1 MALQNWL
8 LKMIMLIG
16 TGHVFDISTALTEIF
31 DERQPDVICVELDGQ
46 RYNALIMKHTSPES
60 YKNAKKN
67 VPIIYKLLARFQD
80 NMAKKYGVNAGD
92 EMLTA
97 IKYAQSHQIPL
108 KLIDMNAQSL
118 FTKML
123 RSMPISEKFRLFLS
137 GFGGIFVSKK
147 KVENE
152 IKKIEGKFD
161 TYIEQIGS
169 SFPTIKRTLID
180 ERNTHMAKKLTQL
193 TENHHNIV
201 ACIGD
206 GHIPGISKL
215 LNSDNIEY
223 DTIRLSKLRER
234 KTDEFGTE
242 SAHFTTEYKAP

>member
-1 MALQNWL
+1 
-8 LKMIMLIG
+8 
-16 TGHVFDISTALTEIF
+16 
-31 DERQPDVICVELDGQ
+31 
-46 RYNALIMKHTSPES
+46 MKHTSPES

-80 NMAKKYGVNAGD
+80 SMAKEYGVNAGD
-92 EMLTA
+92 EMLAA

-108 KLIDMNAQSL
+108 KLIDMNAQNL

-123 RSMPISEKFRLFLS
+123 RSMSISEKFRLLLS
-137 GFGGIFVSKK
+137 GFGGLFVSKK
-147 KVENE
+147 RVENE
-152 IKKIEGKFD
+152 LKKIEGEFD

-180 ERNTHMAKKLTQL
+180 ERNAHMAKKLTQL
-193 TENHHNIV
+193 TENHQNIV

-215 LNSDNIEY
+215 LSSDNIEY

-234 KTDEFGTE
+234 KTDEFGTA
-242 SAHFTTEYKAP
+242 SF

>member
-1 MALQNWL
+1 
-8 LKMIMLIG
+8 
-16 TGHVFDISTALTEIF
+16 
-31 DERQPDVICVELDGQ
+31 
-46 RYNALIMKHTSPES
+46 MKHASPES
-60 YKNAKKN
+60 YKNDKKN

-80 NMAKKYGVNAGD
+80 SMAKEYGVNAGD

-108 KLIDMNAQSL
+108 KLIDMNAQNL

-123 RSMPISEKFRLFLS
+123 RSMSISEKFRFLLS
-137 GFGGIFVSKK
+137 GFGGIFVSKRR
-147 KVENE
+147 VENE
-152 IKKIEGKFD
+152 LKKIEGEFD

-180 ERNTHMAKKLTQL
+180 ERNAYMAKKLTQL
-193 TENHHNIV
+193 TENHQNIV

-215 LNSDNIEY
+215 LSSDNIEY

-234 KTDEFGTE
+234 KTDEFGTA

>member
-1 MALQNWL
+1 
-8 LKMIMLIG
+8 MITLIG
-16 TGHVFDISTALTEIF
+16 TGHVFDLSSALIENF

-80 NMAKKYGVNAGD
+80 SMAKEYGVNAGD
-92 EMLTA
+92 EMLAA

-123 RSMPISEKFRLFLS
+123 RSMSISEKFRLLLS
-137 GFGGIFVSKK
+137 GFGGLFVSKK
-147 KVENE
+147 RIENE
-152 IKKIEGKFD
+152 LKKIEGKFD

-180 ERNTHMAKKLTQL
+180 ERNIHMAKKLTQL
-193 TENHHNIV
+193 TENHQNIV

-215 LNSDNIEY
+215 LSSENIEY

-234 KTDEFGTE
+234 KPDEFGTA
-242 SAHFTTEYKAP
+242 SAHFITEYKAP

>member
-1 MALQNWL
+1 
-8 LKMIMLIG
+8 MITLIG
-16 TGHVFDISTALTEIF
+16 TGHVFDLSSALIENL

-80 NMAKKYGVNAGD
+80 SMAKEYGVNAGD
-92 EMLTA
+92 EMLAA

-108 KLIDMNAQSL
+108 KLIDMNAQNL

-123 RSMPISEKFRLFLS
+123 RSMSISEKFRLLLS
-137 GFGGIFVSKK
+137 GFGGLFVSKK
-147 KVENE
+147 RIENE
-152 IKKIEGKFD
+152 LKKIEGEFD

-180 ERNTHMAKKLTQL
+180 ERNAYMAKKLTQL
-193 TENHHNIV
+193 TENHQNAI
-201 ACIGD
+201 
-206 GHIPGISKL
+206 
-215 LNSDNIEY
+215 
-223 DTIRLSKLRER
+223 
-234 KTDEFGTE
+234 
-242 SAHFTTEYKAP
+242 

>member
-1 MALQNWL
+1 
-8 LKMIMLIG
+8 MITLIG
-16 TGHVFDISTALTEIF
+16 TGHVFDLSSALIEKL

-46 RYNALIMKHTSPES
+46 RYNALITKHTNPEPH
-60 YKNAKKN
+60 KNAKKN
-67 VPIIYKLLARFQD
+67 VPIIYRLLARFQD
-80 NMAKKYGVNAGD
+80 NMAKEYGVNAGD

-97 IKYAQSHQIPL
+97 IKYAHSHQIPL

-147 KVENE
+147 RVENE
-152 IKKIEGKFD
+152 MKKIEGKFD
-161 TYIEQIGS
+161 TYIEQIGI

-180 ERNTHMAKKLTQL
+180 ERNNHIAKKLTQL
-193 TENHHNIV
+193 IESHQNIV

-215 LNSDNIEY
+215 LSSDNIEY

-234 KTDEFGTE
+234 KTDEFDTE
-242 SAHFTTEYKAP
+242 SAHFTTEYKSP

>member
-1 MALQNWL
+1 
-8 LKMIMLIG
+8 MITLIG
-16 TGHVFDISTALTEIF
+16 TGHVFDLSSALIENL
-31 DERQPDVICVELDGQ
+31 DEKKPDVICVELDKQ

-60 YKNAKKN
+60 YKNAKRN
-67 VPIIYKLLARFQD
+67 APIIYKLLARFQES
-80 NMAKKYGVNAGD
+80 MAKEYGVNAGD

-108 KLIDMNAQSL
+108 EFIDMNAQNL

-123 RSMPISEKFRLFLS
+123 RSMSMSEKFRLLLS
-137 GFGGIFVSKK
+137 GFGGMFVSKK
-147 KVENE
+147 RVENE
-152 IKKIEGKFD
+152 LKRIEGKFE

-169 SFPTIKRTLID
+169 KFPTIKRTLID
-180 ERNTHMAKKLTQL
+180 DRNLHMKKKLIQL
-193 TENHHNIV
+193 MENHENIV

-215 LNSDNIEY
+215 LSSDNIEY

-234 KTDEFGTE
+234 KTDEFGTA
-242 SAHFTTEYKAP
+242 SAHFTTEYKSP

>member
-1 MALQNWL
+1 
-8 LKMIMLIG
+8 MITLIG
-16 TGHVFDISTALTEIF
+16 TGHVFDLSSALIENL
-31 DERQPDVICVELDGQ
+31 DEKQPDVICVELDGQ

-80 NMAKKYGVNAGD
+80 NMAKEYGVNAGD
-92 EMLTA
+92 EMLAA

-123 RSMPISEKFRLFLS
+123 RSMSISEKFRLLLS
-137 GFGGIFVSKK
+137 GFGGMFLSKK
-147 KVENE
+147 RVENE
-152 IKKIEGKFD
+152 LKKIEGEFD

-169 SFPTIKRTLID
+169 KFPTIKRTLID
-180 ERNTHMAKKLTQL
+180 ERNLHMAKKLIQL
-193 TENHHNIV
+193 MENHENIV

-215 LNSDNIEY
+215 LSSDNVEY
-223 DTIRLSKLRER
+223 NTIRLSKLREK
-234 KTDEFGTE
+234 KTDEFDTA
-242 SAHFTTEYKAP
+242 SAHFTTNYKAP

>member
-1 MALQNWL
+1 
-8 LKMIMLIG
+8 MITLIG
-16 TGHVFDISTALTEIF
+16 TGHVFDLSSALIENL

-80 NMAKKYGVNAGD
+80 NMAKEYGVNAGD
-92 EMLTA
+92 EMLAA

-123 RSMPISEKFRLFLS
+123 RSMPISEKFRLLLS

-147 KVENE
+147 RVESE
-152 IKKIEGKFD
+152 LKKIE
-161 TYIEQIGS
+161 Q
-169 SFPTIKRTLID
+169 
-180 ERNTHMAKKLTQL
+180 AK
-193 TENHHNIV
+193 
-201 ACIGD
+201 
-206 GHIPGISKL
+206 
-215 LNSDNIEY
+215 
-223 DTIRLSKLRER
+223 
-234 KTDEFGTE
+234 
-242 SAHFTTEYKAP
+242 